1 MLISIV
7 HTGVPDW
14 VIDMS
19 KVDKSFPAPKNDNV
33 TYTAVAADGFP
44 VRADCAKYNWPDY
57 YGTYE
62 TGEAFE
68 ALYDT
73 NKVSVFSF

>member
-1 MLISIV
+1 
-7 HTGVPDW
+7 VPNW
-14 VIDMS
+14 VIEQS
-19 KVDKSFPAPKNDNV
+19 KVDKTFPAPKNDNT
-33 TYTAVAADGFP
+33 TYTAVASDGFP
-44 VRADCAKYNWPDY
+44 VRADCAKSNWPDY

-73 NKVSVFSF
+73 TKVSVCECVCECV

>member
-1 MLISIV
+1 M
-7 HTGVPDW
+7 PDW

-19 KVDKSFPAPKNDNV
+19 AVDKTFPAPKNDNT
-33 TYTAVAADGFP
+33 TYTAVASDGFP
-44 VRADCAKYNWPDY
+44 VRADCAKSNWPDY

-73 NKVSVFSF
+73 TKV